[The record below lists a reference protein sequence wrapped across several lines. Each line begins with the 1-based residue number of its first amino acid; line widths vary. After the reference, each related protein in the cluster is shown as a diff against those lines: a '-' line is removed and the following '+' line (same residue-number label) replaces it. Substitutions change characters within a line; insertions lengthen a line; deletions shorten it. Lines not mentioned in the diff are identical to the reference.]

1 MLAIRF
7 QRVGRKGHAEFR
19 VVVQESRRSP
29 SSGSI
34 VAQIGH
40 YNPHS
45 KVTVLD
51 KEKASF
57 YVGNGAQPSP
67 RVAKLMKREGVKLP
81 DWVKIDTGMKSVIK
95 NTDKLRRNRP
105 AGAPEAEPKAEV
117 VEEAPVAEVEAP
129 AAEEIVETTEA
140 PAEEV
145 PAETPKA
152 EATATE
158 EATEPT
164 KPETTA

>member
-19 VVVQESRRSP
+19 VIVQEARRSP
-29 SSGSI
+29 SSGRI

-40 YNPHS
+40 HNPHT

-51 KEKASF
+51 AEKAAF

-67 RVAKLMKREGVKLP
+67 RVAYLLKNEGVKLP
-81 DWVKIDTGMKSVIK
+81 TWVKIDSGKAKSIK

-105 AGAPEAEPKAEV
+105 AGAPEPEKPAEE
-117 VEEAPVAEVEAP
+117 P
-129 AAEEIVETTEA
+129 AAEVKADEPAAATTEDTPVAQEETTATEAVAEA
-140 PAEEV
+140 PAEE
-145 PAETPKA
+145 
-152 EATATE
+152 TA
-158 EATEPT
+158 A
-164 KPETTA
+164 

>member
-19 VVVQESRRSP
+19 VIVQEARRSP
-29 SSGSI
+29 SSGAI

-57 YVGNGAQPSP
+57 YVGHGAQPSP
-67 RVAKLMKREGVKLP
+67 RVAMLMKREGVKLP
-81 DWVKIDTGMKSVIK
+81 DWVKIDTGKKSVIK

-105 AGAPEAEPKAEV
+105 AEEV
-117 VEEAPVAEVEAP
+117 VAEEAPVAAAEVETP
-129 AAEEIVETTEA
+129 VEAEA
-140 PAEEV
+140 PVAE
-145 PAETPKA
+145 AETPVETPATEA
-152 EATATE
+152 EAE
-158 EATEPT
+158 KTEP
-164 KPETTA
+164 EA